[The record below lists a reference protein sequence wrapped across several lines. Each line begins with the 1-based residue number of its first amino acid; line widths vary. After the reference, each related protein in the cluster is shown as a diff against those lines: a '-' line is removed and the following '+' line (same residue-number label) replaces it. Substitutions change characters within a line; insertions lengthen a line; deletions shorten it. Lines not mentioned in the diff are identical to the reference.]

1 MTKGEEAKN
10 YFLKGYSC
18 SEAIVLAFK
27 NLIDIDE
34 KKLVKIASPFGGG
47 MGRLR
52 ETCGAFSGIL
62 LVLGYLYGE
71 DKVDIKAKSQLYQ
84 YVQELGATFKSINGF
99 LRCRDILGLKDK
111 DDPSPSIRDA
121 NYYQR
126 RPCAQIIENATNI
139 LDEFIKKH
147 PI

>member
-1 MTKGEEAKN
+1 MTKGEIAKN

-27 NLIDIDE
+27 ELIDIDE
-34 KKLVKIASPFGGG
+34 SKLVKISSAFGGG

-62 LVLGYLYGE
+62 IVLGYLYGE
-71 DKVDIKAKSQLYQ
+71 EKIDVAIKSKLYQ
-84 YVQELGATFKSINGF
+84 YVQEIAASFKTTNGF

-111 DDPSPSIRDA
+111 DNPTPSLRDK
-121 NYYQR
+121 NYYIK
-126 RPCAQIIENATNI
+126 RPCAQIIENAANI
-139 LDEFIKKH
+139 LDDFIKRH